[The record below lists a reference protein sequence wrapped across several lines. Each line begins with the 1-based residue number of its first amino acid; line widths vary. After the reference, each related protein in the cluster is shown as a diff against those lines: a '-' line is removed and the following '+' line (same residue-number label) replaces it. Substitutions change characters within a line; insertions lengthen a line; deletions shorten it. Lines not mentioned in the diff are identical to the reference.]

1 MIFLQLFKKNDCK
14 LQIGGSDQWGNI
26 VNGVDLIRRM
36 TQKESFGLTSPLITT
51 ATGSKMGKTEK
62 GAIWLNEKLLPAYDY
77 WQFWRNTDD
86 RDVKS
91 FLNFFTEIPINE
103 IDELFEKEKN
113 INKLK
118 ILLANE
124 ATTILHGAESA
135 LKAEKTA
142 KATFSEFGVGSELP
156 EISLKS
162 DQLKAGLK
170 IVDFLSMNKITT
182 SKSEA
187 RRIINN
193 KGLKIENTLVTN
205 DKSFL
210 KIENFNK
217 NILKISIGKKKHYI
231 IKII

>member
-1 MIFLQLFKKNDCK
+1 
-14 LQIGGSDQWGNI
+14 
-26 VNGVDLIRRM
+26 M

-91 FLNFFTEIPINE
+91 FLNFFTEIPTNE
-103 IDELFEKEKN
+103 INELFEKEKN

-124 ATTILHGAESA
+124 ATTILHGAKSA

-142 KATFSEFGVGSELP
+142 KTTFSEFGIGSELP

-193 KGLKIENTLVTN
+193 KGLKIENILVTD